1 MIGLMADIETRIE
14 LAMTKI
20 NDKDNL
26 SLADIES
33 NLEFQS
39 EKKK

>member
-33 NLEFQS
+33 NLEFMS
-39 EKKK
+39 EQKK

>member
-33 NLEFQS
+33 NLEF
-39 EKKK
+39 

>member
-39 EKKK
+39 EQKK